1 MKKILPILFLIVLI
15 AGLGVTSY
23 FLFIKKDK
31 KEQTEVIKAEEKDEK
46 KETKKQASLPV
57 KVMEIKRGDLP
68 LRLPVSA
75 TADVWEKATIRTEAS
90 GRIDNINCRVGQIV
104 GKGRLLV
111 KIDDTEKRL
120 DVESRRASK
129 LQTLSKFLVKE
140 KTVAYENPQ
149 LTEAQKNELKES
161 KDKYQK
167 ALKDFERGRITER
180 QLDTIKNSYEELLVF
195 SGSMREE
202 VLKATENLTD
212 SIIALKKAELELAR
226 ASIKSPFPGII
237 TELKVSKGEILSV
250 GQEVLKIVNLDS
262 LYLKGYALE
271 SEISKLKKDISVRIK
286 FDAFPEQYFY
296 GQLEAISPEVDE
308 EKKTLLVYVKVDNP
322 DNKIYPGMHA
332 EIDIEYKVHEAVL
345 KVPIEAVR
353 FRSERAV
360 VFVIKDIKG
369 SSGVADWR
377 YVELGAKNDEEW
389 EIVNG
394 IQEGE
399 KIVIEGHMTLAHQS
413 KVRIID

>member
-1 MKKILPILFLIVLI
+1 
-15 AGLGVTSY
+15 
-23 FLFIKKDK
+23 
-31 KEQTEVIKAEEKDEK
+31 
-46 KETKKQASLPV
+46 
-57 KVMEIKRGDLP
+57 
-68 LRLPVSA
+68 
-75 TADVWEKATIRTEAS
+75 
-90 GRIDNINCRVGQIV
+90 VGQIV

-140 KTVAYENPQ
+140 KTVAYENPE
-149 LTEAQKNELKES
+149 LSAQQKKDLEES
-161 KDKYQK
+161 RIKYQK
-167 ALKDFERGRITER
+167 AIKDFEKGRITDR
-180 QLDTIKNSYEELLVF
+180 QLDIIKNDYEELLVF

-237 TELKVSKGEILSV
+237 TELMISKGEILSV
-250 GQEVLKIVNLDS
+250 GQEVLKIVNLNT

-271 SEISKLKKDISVRIK
+271 SEIGKLRKDIDVRIK

-296 GQLEAISPEVDE
+296 GRLEAISPEVDE

-332 EIDIEYKVHEAVL
+332 EIDIEYKVHKDVL

>member
-23 FLFIKKDK
+23 FLFVKKDK
-31 KEQTEVIKAEEKDEK
+31 KEQTEVIKAEEKDDK
-46 KETKKQASLPV
+46 KVDTKEASLPV

-68 LRLPVSA
+68 LRLPVTA

-90 GRIDNINCRVGQIV
+90 GRVDNINCRVGQLV
-104 GKGRLLV
+104 EKGRLLV
-111 KIDDTEKRL
+111 KIDDTEKKL
-120 DVESRRASK
+120 DVDSRRALK

-140 KTVAYENPQ
+140 KTVTYENPE
-149 LTEAQKNELKES
+149 LTPKQKKELEDS
-161 KDKYQK
+161 RIKYQQ
-167 ALKDFERGRITER
+167 AIKDFEKGKITER
-180 QLDTIKNSYEELLVF
+180 QFDIIKNGYEELLVF

-202 VLKATENLTD
+202 VLKATENLTE
-212 SIIALKKAELELAR
+212 SIIGLKKSELELAR
-226 ASIKSPFPGII
+226 ASIRSPFPGII

-250 GQEVLKIVNLDS
+250 GQEMLNIVNLNS

-271 SEISKLKKDISVRIK
+271 SEIGKLKKDIAVRIK
-286 FDAFPEQYFY
+286 FDAYPDQYFY

-308 EKKTLLVYVKVDNP
+308 QKKTLLVYVKVDNP
-322 DNKIYPGMHA
+322 QNKIYPGMHA

-353 FRSERAV
+353 FRSDRAV

-369 SSGVADWR
+369 KNGVADWR

-389 EIVNG
+389 EVVNG

-399 KIVIEGHMTLAHQS
+399 MIVIEGHMTLAHQS
-413 KVRIID
+413 KVRIED